1 MQVNNVI
8 VICHF
13 QTLTLTYIL
22 GFMLS
27 SSDWF
32 ALSSLSTW
40 FGLGVNV
47 CINKVARNQDFDFN
61 NKYGSSALI

>member
-13 QTLTLTYIL
+13 QTLTLTYIT

-32 ALSSLSTW
+32 A
-40 FGLGVNV
+40 LGVNV